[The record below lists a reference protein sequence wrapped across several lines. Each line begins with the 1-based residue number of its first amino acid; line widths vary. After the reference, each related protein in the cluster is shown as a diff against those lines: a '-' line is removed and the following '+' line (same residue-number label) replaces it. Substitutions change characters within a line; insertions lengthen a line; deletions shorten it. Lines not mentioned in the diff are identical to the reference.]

1 MKAQTAEL
9 DQQEWQLSDAS
20 GPVHKLELAGKLEK
34 TGLSCCPSET
44 TEGGVT
50 EPPRWSL
57 AKGLVLGLGE
67 QDLQLAGRPGHGAEA
82 SREPWEPAR
91 PLCLA

>member
-1 MKAQTAEL
+1 MKAQKEEL

-44 TEGGVT
+44 TEQGGD
-50 EPPRWSL
+50 S
-57 AKGLVLGLGE
+57 
-67 QDLQLAGRPGHGAEA
+67 
-82 SREPWEPAR
+82 
-91 PLCLA
+91 